1 MNSTLPANS
10 SYILKKIDFGVK
22 CHSHRQSKGHTPPK
36 IRIKLNPEDLR
47 NYMIEESEGN
57 KHGNLVQAKNEIVD
71 FVRGTF
77 QRYDVGSVP
86 LVGPLL
92 SVVKAIQT
100 LDEDLLRIKLERFL
114 TALNDVPDDER
125 NQFAERLQNDEP
137 FRRKVVRVMMDLPH
151 LEEEQ
156 KVEWLANLTVAYALG
171 HIDTS
176 NFDSFRH
183 VLRNSY
189 GPDLELLKQFNVA
202 AANDPEYKRDGDQD
216 LLALHRLTGAGLLT
230 GIPRVDGT
238 SAYKVNDYGG
248 CLVKFGMR
256 PEIWWPSRSK

>member
-1 MNSTLPANS
+1 
-10 SYILKKIDFGVK
+10 
-22 CHSHRQSKGHTPPK
+22 
-36 IRIKLNPEDLR
+36 
-47 NYMIEESEGN
+47 MIEESEGN

-86 LVGPLL
+86 LVGPVL
-92 SVVKAIQT
+92 SVVKAIQA

-125 NQFAERLQNDEP
+125 NQFAKRLQNDEP
-137 FRRKVVRVMMDLPH
+137 FRRKVVRIMMDLPH

-156 KVEWLANLTVAYALG
+156 KVQWLANLTVAYALS
-171 HIDTS
+171 HIDAFR
-176 NFDSFRH
+176 FDSFRH

-189 GPDLELLKQFNVA
+189 GPDLELLKKFSETT
-202 AANDPEYKRDGDQD
+202 ANNPEYPGNLHEEQ
-216 LLALHRLTGAGLLT
+216 LTLHRLASAGLLT
-230 GIPRVDGT
+230 AELLVSGNSV
-238 SAYKVNDYGG
+238 YKVNDYGG